1 MDNNLRTLMQISG
14 DENRSELDSV
24 VSYRPGEGASEQ
36 VMRALRD
43 ALSSVD
49 DNPAKLDLKTLEML
63 LEIAKR
69 TNSATRGMIFDVA
82 V

>member
-49 DNPAKLDLKTLEML
+49 DNPAKLDLKTLKML

>member
-1 MDNNLRTLMQISG
+1 MDNNLRILEQVSG
-14 DENRSELDSV
+14 ENRSELDSV

-49 DNPAKLDLKTLEML
+49 DDPAKLDVETLNML
-63 LEIAKR
+63 VEIAKR

>member
-1 MDNNLRTLMQISG
+1 MDNNLRTLLQISG

-49 DNPAKLDLKTLEML
+49 DNPAKLDLKTLKML

>member
-14 DENRSELDSV
+14 DDNRSELDSV

-43 ALSSVD
+43 ALASVD
-49 DNPAKLDLKTLEML
+49 DNPAKLDIETLKML

>member
-1 MDNNLRTLMQISG
+1 MQISG

-24 VSYRPGEGASEQ
+24 VSYRPGQGVSEQ
-36 VMRALRD
+36 AMRALRD

-49 DNPAKLDLKTLEML
+49 DNPAKLDLETLKML

>member
-1 MDNNLRTLMQISG
+1 MQISG
-14 DENRSELDSV
+14 DDNRSELDSV

-43 ALSSVD
+43 ALASVD
-49 DNPAKLDLKTLEML
+49 DNPAKLDIETLKML

>member
-14 DENRSELDSV
+14 DENLSELDSV

-49 DNPAKLDLKTLEML
+49 DNPAKLDLKTLKML

>member
-1 MDNNLRTLMQISG
+1 MQISG

-49 DNPAKLDLKTLEML
+49 DNPAKLDLETLKML
-63 LEIAKR
+63 LEISKR

>member
-1 MDNNLRTLMQISG
+1 MNNNLRTLVQVSG
-14 DENRSELDSV
+14 GNRSELDSV
-24 VSYRPGEGASEQ
+24 VTYRPGEGASEQ

-43 ALSSVD
+43 ALSNVD
-49 DNPAKLDLKTLEML
+49 DDPAKLDVETLNML
-63 LEIAKR
+63 VEIAKR

>member
-1 MDNNLRTLMQISG
+1 MQISG
-14 DENRSELDSV
+14 DDNRFELDSV
-24 VSYRPGEGASEQ
+24 VNYRPGEGASEQ
-36 VMRALRD
+36 VMKALRD

-49 DNPAKLDLKTLEML
+49 DDPAKLDVETLNML
-63 LEIAKR
+63 VEIAKR

>member
-1 MDNNLRTLMQISG
+1 MDNNLRTLVQVSE
-14 DENRSELDSV
+14 DNRSELDSV
-24 VSYRPGEGASEQ
+24 VTYRPGEGASEQ

-43 ALSSVD
+43 ALSNVD
-49 DNPAKLDLKTLEML
+49 DDPAKLDVETLNML
-63 LEIAKR
+63 VEIAKR

>member
-14 DENRSELDSV
+14 DDNRSELDSV

-49 DNPAKLDLKTLEML
+49 DNPAKLDLETLKML

>member
-1 MDNNLRTLMQISG
+1 MDNNLRTLVQVSG
-14 DENRSELDSV
+14 DNRSELDSV
-24 VSYRPGEGASEQ
+24 VTYRPGEGASEQ

-43 ALSSVD
+43 ALSNVD
-49 DNPAKLDLKTLEML
+49 DDPAKLDVETLNML
-63 LEIAKR
+63 VEIARR

>member
-1 MDNNLRTLMQISG
+1 MQISG
-14 DENRSELDSV
+14 DEKRSELDSV

-49 DNPAKLDLKTLEML
+49 DNPARLDLETLKML

>member
-1 MDNNLRTLMQISG
+1 MQFTGDNG
-14 DENRSELDSV
+14 SELDSV
-24 VSYRPGEGASEQ
+24 TSYRPGEGASEQ

-43 ALSSVD
+43 ALASVD
-49 DNPAKLDLKTLEML
+49 DNPAKLDIETLKML

>member
-14 DENRSELDSV
+14 DEKRSELDSV

-49 DNPAKLDLKTLEML
+49 DNPARLDLETLKML

>member
-24 VSYRPGEGASEQ
+24 ISYRPGEGASEQ

-49 DNPAKLDLKTLEML
+49 DNPAKLDLKTLKML

>member
-1 MDNNLRTLMQISG
+1 VDNNLRTLMQISG

-49 DNPAKLDLKTLEML
+49 DNPAKLDLKTLKML

>member
-1 MDNNLRTLMQISG
+1 MQISG
-14 DENRSELDSV
+14 DENRSDLDSV

-49 DNPAKLDLKTLEML
+49 DNPAKLDLKTLKML

>member
-1 MDNNLRTLMQISG
+1 MDNNLRTVVQVSG
-14 DENRSELDSV
+14 DNRSELDSF

-36 VMRALRD
+36 VMSALRD
-43 ALSSVD
+43 ALSNVD
-49 DNPAKLDLKTLEML
+49 NDPAKLDVETLNML
-63 LEIAKR
+63 VEIAKR

>member
-1 MDNNLRTLMQISG
+1 VQVSED
-14 DENRSELDSV
+14 NRSELDSV
-24 VSYRPGEGASEQ
+24 VTYRPGEGASEQ

-43 ALSSVD
+43 ALSNVD
-49 DNPAKLDLKTLEML
+49 DDPAKLDVETLNML
-63 LEIAKR
+63 VEIAKR

>member
-1 MDNNLRTLMQISG
+1 MQISG

-49 DNPAKLDLKTLEML
+49 DNPAKLDLKTLKML

>member
-1 MDNNLRTLMQISG
+1 MQVSE
-14 DENRSELDSV
+14 DNRSELDSV
-24 VSYRPGEGASEQ
+24 VTYRPGEGASEQ

-43 ALSSVD
+43 ALSNVD
-49 DNPAKLDLKTLEML
+49 DDPAKLDVETLNML
-63 LEIAKR
+63 VEIAKR

>member
-1 MDNNLRTLMQISG
+1 MQISG
-14 DENRSELDSV
+14 DDNRSELDSV

-49 DNPAKLDLKTLEML
+49 DNPAKLDLETLKML

>member
-1 MDNNLRTLMQISG
+1 MDNNLRILEQVSG
-14 DENRSELDSV
+14 ENRSELDSV

-49 DNPAKLDLKTLEML
+49 DDPAKLDLETLNML
-63 LEIAKR
+63 VEIAKR

>member
-24 VSYRPGEGASEQ
+24 VSYRPGQGVSEQ
-36 VMRALRD
+36 AMRALRD

-49 DNPAKLDLKTLEML
+49 DNPAKLDLETLKML